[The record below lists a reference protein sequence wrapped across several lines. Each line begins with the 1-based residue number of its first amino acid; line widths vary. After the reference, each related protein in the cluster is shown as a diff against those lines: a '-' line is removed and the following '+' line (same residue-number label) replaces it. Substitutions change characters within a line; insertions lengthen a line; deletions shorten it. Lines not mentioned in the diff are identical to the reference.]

1 MPEAP
6 DLSVPRH
13 VHVVAA
19 GGAGM
24 SAIATVLA
32 QSGHTVT
39 GSDAAD
45 GAALRRLEDLGV
57 RVRVG
62 HSAAAVEGADLVVVS
77 TAVAADNPEVVAA
90 RAAGIPVLNRR
101 ELLPAFA
108 ARQPFLS
115 VAGTHGKT
123 TTSSMLAV
131 ALDRAGEAPSFLVGA
146 EVAALGASAGF
157 RSGRHMVLEADES
170 DATFLA
176 GPRAGALVTN
186 LEPDHLEF
194 WGGWDE
200 LRAGFVEFLEG
211 TDGPCIVCA
220 DDAGSAALVDAV
232 SVPVTTYGTV
242 AGATHRVVDLELT
255 ADGSSFRLEGPAGG
269 VGVGLVVPGLHNAL
283 NAAGALALAVEIGVD
298 PAAAAAGLGEH
309 TGVARRFEHRGR
321 TDGITF
327 VDDYA
332 HLPTEV
338 RAALAAGRSGG
349 WGRVVAVFQP
359 HRYSRTEAL
368 GTEFGT
374 CFADADVLVLTDIY
388 AAGEAPRDGVT
399 GRVVLDAAVAAGP
412 DRDVRWAG
420 TLDEVADLLA
430 DELRPGDLC
439 LSVGAGD
446 VTRVADMV
454 QERLVAR
461 PAGGGAQ

>member
-1 MPEAP
+1 MADVP
-6 DLSVPRH
+6 DLSVPRR

-39 GSDAAD
+39 GSDVAD
-45 GAALRRLEDLGV
+45 GAALRKLEELGV
-57 RVRVG
+57 RVQVG
-62 HSAAAVEGADLVVVS
+62 HSADAVDGADLLVVS
-77 TAVAADNPEVVAA
+77 TAVADDNPEVVAA

-131 ALDRAGEAPSFLVGA
+131 ALDRAGEEPSFLVGA
-146 EVAALGASAGF
+146 EVAALGAAAGY
-157 RSGRHMVLEADES
+157 RRGRFMVLEADES

-194 WGGWDE
+194 WGGWDQ
-200 LRAGFVEFLEG
+200 LRAGFVTFLEG
-211 TDGPCIVCA
+211 TGGPRVLCA
-220 DDAGSAALVDAV
+220 DDEGSAALAGDVA
-232 SVPVTTYGTV
+232 VPVTTYGTS
-242 AGATHRVVDLELT
+242 AGATHRMVDLQL
-255 ADGSSFRLEGPAGG
+255 AAAGSSFRLDGPAGG
-269 VGVGLVVPGLHNAL
+269 VEVRLVVPGLHNAR
-283 NAAGALALAVEIGVD
+283 NAAGALALAVELGTD

-309 TGVARRFEHRGR
+309 TGVARRFEHRGER
-321 TDGITF
+321 DGITF

-368 GTEFGT
+368 GAEFGG
-374 CFADADVLVLTDIY
+374 CFGDADVVVLTEIY
-388 AAGEAPRDGVT
+388 PAGEAPRPGVT
-399 GRVVLDAAVAAGP
+399 GRLVLDAAVAAAPGQ
-412 DRDVRWAG
+412 DVRWAP
-420 TLDEVADLLA
+420 TLDDVADLLA
-430 DELRPGDLC
+430 GELRSGDLC
-439 LSVGAGD
+439 LTVGAGD
-446 VTRVADMV
+446 VTRLADMV
-454 QERLVAR
+454 QDRLAGR
-461 PAGGGAQ
+461 PDDGGTP

>member
-1 MPEAP
+1 MAEAP
-6 DLSVPRH
+6 DLSVPRR

-32 QSGHTVT
+32 QSGHTVS

-45 GAALRRLEDLGV
+45 GAVLRRLEDLGV
-57 RVRVG
+57 RVQVG
-62 HSAAAVEGADLVVVS
+62 HSADAVAGADLVVVS

-90 RAAGIPVLNRR
+90 RAAGIPVLSRR

-131 ALDRAGEAPSFLVGA
+131 ALDRAGAAPSFLVGA
-146 EVAALGASAGF
+146 DVAALGAAAGF
-157 RSGRHMVLEADES
+157 RAGRYMVLEADES

-194 WGGWDE
+194 WGGWDQ

-211 TDGPCIVCA
+211 TEGPRVVCV
-220 DDAGSAALVDAV
+220 DDDGSAALRDTV
-232 SVPVTTYGTV
+232 SAPLSSYGTSKQ
-242 AGATHRVVDLELT
+242 ATHRVVGLELT
-255 ADGSSFRLEGPAGG
+255 AEGSSFRLTGPAGG
-269 VGVGLVVPGLHNAL
+269 VEVRLVVPGLHNAL
-283 NAAGALALAVEIGVD
+283 NAAGALALAVELGVD
-298 PAAAAAGLGEH
+298 PGAAAAGLGAH
-309 TGVARRFEHRGR
+309 TGVARRFEHRGQV
-321 TDGITF
+321 DGVTF

-338 RAALAAGRSGG
+338 RAALAAARSGG

-368 GTEFGT
+368 GAEFGT
-374 CFADADVLVLTDIY
+374 CFADADVLVLTDVY
-388 AAGEAPRDGVT
+388 AAGEAPREGVT

-412 DRDVRWAG
+412 GRDVRWAG
-420 TLDEVADLLA
+420 TLDDVADLLA

-454 QERLVAR
+454 QERLAAR
-461 PAGGGAQ
+461 GGRPGAS